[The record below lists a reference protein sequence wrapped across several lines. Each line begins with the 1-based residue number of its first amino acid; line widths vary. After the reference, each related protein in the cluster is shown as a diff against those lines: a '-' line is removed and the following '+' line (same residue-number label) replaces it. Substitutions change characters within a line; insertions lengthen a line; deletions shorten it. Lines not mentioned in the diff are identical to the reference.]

1 MKEVV
6 QQHKSCT
13 GVPVDG
19 QSEDQK
25 WRVSVTIMEEIFF
38 EKEVQYVRV
47 ETNTSNQK
55 EWKQGTASGT

>member
-25 WRVSVTIMEEIFF
+25 WRVSVPIMEEIFF

-47 ETNTSNQK
+47 ETNTSN
-55 EWKQGTASGT
+55 

>member
-6 QQHKSCT
+6 PQHKSCT

-38 EKEVQYVRV
+38 EKEVCKCCNQYIKLERV
-47 ETNTSNQK
+47 EIGYGFVV
-55 EWKQGTASGT
+55 W